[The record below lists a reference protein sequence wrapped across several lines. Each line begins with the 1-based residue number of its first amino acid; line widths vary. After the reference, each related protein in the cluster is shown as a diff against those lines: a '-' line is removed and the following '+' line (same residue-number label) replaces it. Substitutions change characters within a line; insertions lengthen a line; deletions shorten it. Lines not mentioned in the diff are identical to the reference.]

1 MVFWQIHYQILLMI
15 LLKEFIKLN
24 INTNMIIK
32 NAKHVELPTYTV
44 NLEYDNMRD
53 GMIVLGC

>member
-1 MVFWQIHYQILLMI
+1 MI

-53 GMIVLGC
+53 GIIVLGC